1 MIQKFDGVN
10 LYSKNPLRCKRFYHD
25 LLGIPVLSDDLRD
38 FDGAQ
43 FRFGENSPKLY
54 LWDDAR
60 REGRK
65 IGPVQLVF
73 HCDDLDLTYQELK
86 EKGADIDPP
95 VSTDWGGRELRLC
108 DPDGNEILLLD

>member
-43 FRFGENSPKLY
+43 FRFGENLSLIHISMTRARLLY
-54 LWDDAR
+54 VDSCPTSVATVNH
-60 REGRK
+60 G
-65 IGPVQLVF
+65 QN
-73 HCDDLDLTYQELK
+73 ELAVRVPAMAPWSACIVLA
-86 EKGADIDPP
+86 EEA
-95 VSTDWGGRELRLC
+95 
-108 DPDGNEILLLD
+108 